1 MSNATVI
8 EGERAELWRPEA
20 LARSRRRRGYLYLVV
35 DDILEESVSL
45 VLSEW
50 PVVDGKGRLR
60 FPERPFTLGANRQS
74 LEEYLA
80 RHRRPRANR
89 DRPLRIGDV
98 FAVRARRGALER
110 FSDELEEERRLDPF
124 LPPEAWIEPRIFDI
138 TADARDEAKVAFYAA
153 VTPTMGEAEAEALR
167 SAQDESGLRA
177 PRLKDP
183 RRWLADNG
191 RWLGATTVVLATG
204 LIAGFI
210 ADRPDPDSP
219 SPLPPQQLARIES
232 GPGITAS
239 SFARFAF
246 SGADQYECRLDRGD
260 FGICPSAYQDL
271 NEGDHLLEVRPA
283 GSETVTSYPWA
294 IVVPPEVEIQDAAEV
309 TRPGSEVTFAFA
321 ATSEGVERFQCRLD
335 GELFA
340 RCDTEAT
347 HSYPATRLA
356 AGPHAFEVRA
366 IERGVPGRPA
376 IHTWLVGG
384 PSPPADPVVRI
395 ESGPGITSDSTARFA
410 FSGADGY
417 ECRLD
422 QQGGFA
428 SCPPQYERL
437 KEGEHLL
444 EVRAGGSRIVVT
456 YPWSIV
462 FPPDVTINDAPQS
475 SNQGEQVTF
484 SFSAVSDADGF
495 ECRIDGLEFVSCES
509 PKTYESAEFGEQGV
523 HTFEVRAIE
532 RGVRGTPKIHVW
544 RVVVVD

>member
-1 MSNATVI
+1 MSNAYVI
-8 EGERAELWRPEA
+8 EDERAELWQPEA
-20 LARSRRRRGYLYLVV
+20 LRRSRRRRGYLYLVV
-35 DDILEESVSL
+35 DDIFERSVSL

-50 PVVDGKGRLR
+50 PVIDGKGRLR

-98 FAVRARRGALER
+98 FAVRPRRGALER
-110 FSDELEEERRLDPF
+110 FEEELEEQRRLDPF
-124 LPPEAWIEPRIFDI
+124 LSPEAWIEPPIFDI

-153 VTPTMGEAEAEALR
+153 VTPTMGEEEAQTLR
-167 SAQDESGLRA
+167 NAQDESGLRA

-191 RWLGATTVVLATG
+191 RWLGVTTAVLATG

-210 ADRPDPDSP
+210 ADRPDPDP
-219 SPLPPQQLARIES
+219 PLPPRPQQPARIES

-239 SFARFAF
+239 SFARFTF
-246 SGADQYECRLDRGD
+246 SGANQYECRLDQGD
-260 FGICPSAYQDL
+260 FRICPSAYQDL
-271 NEGDHLLEVRPA
+271 NEGDHLLEVRPV
-283 GSETVTSYPWA
+283 GGETVTGYPWA
-294 IVVPPEVEIQDAAEV
+294 IVVPPEVAIQDAAEV

-321 ATSEGVERFQCRLD
+321 AISEGAERFQCRLD

-340 RCDTEAT
+340 PCDTEASQ
-347 HSYPATRLA
+347 SYPASRLA
-356 AGPHAFEVRA
+356 DGAHAFEVRA

-376 IHTWLVGG
+376 IHTWLVRG
-384 PSPPADPVVRI
+384 PSPPSEPVVRI
-395 ESGPGITSDSTARFA
+395 EAGPGITSNSTARFA
-410 FSGADGY
+410 FSGAASY

-422 QQGGFA
+422 GQGGFA
-428 SCPPQYERL
+428 SCPSQHEQL
-437 KEGEHLL
+437 KEGEHIL
-444 EVRAGGSRIVVT
+444 EVRAGGSRTVVT

-462 FPPDVTINDAPQS
+462 FPPDVTIDDAPQS

-484 SFSAVSDADGF
+484 SFSAVSEADGF
-495 ECRIDGLEFVSCES
+495 ECRIDGREFVACES

-523 HTFEVRAIE
+523 HTLEVRAIE
-532 RGVRGTPKIHVW
+532 RGVRGTPQIHVW
-544 RVVVVD
+544 RVVVID